1 MLFWEEGRMLGIEL
15 CLIFWTC
22 LCRQSLVPLAL
33 EVPAAGGHDFLP
45 RGLAT
50 LERH

>member
-1 MLFWEEGRMLGIEL
+1 MLFREEGRMLGIEL